1 MNAEV
6 NILRDEAT
14 PALQALSNQ
23 LAPARRRPFAM
34 VLGRKA
40 EGIYRSWFRRREATA
55 GNKKGWP
62 RQHFWARMAK
72 RTALLDAQTT
82 AERAVVTVADPA
94 IQMKIHGGTIVA
106 KQAKFLAIPLRREA
120 YGVRPSARTIP
131 GIFFLRSK
139 RTGAFLV
146 RKEGNALRAYWRLVA
161 RVTMR
166 PDPQALPPRSQVSAD
181 LLRTGEAFV
190 ARSLGRPS
198 A

>member
-40 EGIYRSWFRRREATA
+40 EGIYRTWFRRRESTS

-106 KQAKFLAIPLRREA
+106 KQAKFLAIPMRREA

-131 GIFFLRSK
+131 GIFFIRSK
-139 RTGAFLV
+139 RKGAFLA
-146 RKEGNALRAYWRLVA
+146 RMEGQALRVYWRLVA

-181 LLRTGEAFV
+181 LFRTAEAFV
-190 ARSLGRPS
+190 ARSLGRPG